1 MASII
6 KADDDVVSGQTGI
19 VYTADTSG
27 TLELQATS
35 GLVTLQNVTGGVVV
49 AKGTTAQRP
58 GTPVEGTLRYNTTTS
73 ALEVYKSGSWG
84 SVGGGATGG
93 TGNAAFYL
101 NDTTITANYT
111 VPSGQNAMTAGP
123 VTVNDGIVVTV
134 SDGSTWTVV

>member
-1 MASII
+1 MPAII
-6 KADDDVVSGQTGI
+6 RADSGATSGVSGIAQI
-19 VYTADTSG
+19 SDSSG
-27 TLELQATS
+27 VLELQATA
-35 GLVTLQNVTGGVVV
+35 GTVTMANVTGGMVPPR
-49 AKGTTAQRP
+49 GTTAQRP
-58 GTPVEGTLRYNTTTS
+58 STPVDGTLRYNTTTGS
-73 ALEVYKSGSWG
+73 IEVFRGGSWG

-111 VPSGQNAMTAGP
+111 VPTGQNAMTAGP